1 MDEHPPNP
9 PPGID
14 LAAASTLIEHAHL
27 LVTHTHGFSCPL
39 LEKLVPA
46 VREARW
52 LKWELGVPAPDE
64 SIHLHSPAL
73 HGLDEC
79 SLGLWLL
86 AQPLAGSS
94 RSMLALM
101 LDQPRTCRGRHRSRT
116 GSSNAAART
125 A

>member
-1 MDEHPPNP
+1 M
-9 PPGID
+9 
-14 LAAASTLIEHAHL
+14 
-27 LVTHTHGFSCPL
+27 
-39 LEKLVPA
+39 PA

-64 SIHLHSPAL
+64 SIHLHSPAS

-101 LDQPRTCRGRHRSRT
+101 LDQPPDMPGTPPVSDRLQ
-116 GSSNAAART
+116 
-125 A
+125 